1 MAKELKECRLS
12 SQQVFSG
19 DLLDVRKDEV
29 ALPNGRKAWRE
40 YIVHPGAVVVI
51 AWLDKETIIMERQH
65 RYPLGQDF
73 FELPAGKI
81 DGGEDRLIAAK
92 RELLE
97 ETGYT
102 AQTWKS
108 LAVIHPCIGYSNEAM
123 HLYAAEDLMWQG
135 QSPDPDE
142 LLDIISIKLSDALS
156 WVRQGKITDA
166 KSIIGIFWAE
176 KISTALWT

>member
-1 MAKELKECRLS
+1 MAKELKERQLS

-29 ALPNGRKAWRE
+29 ELPNGHKAWRE

-51 AWLDKETIIMERQH
+51 AWLDKEIIIMERQH
-65 RYPLGQDF
+65 RYPLGRDF

-81 DGGEDRLIAAK
+81 DGGEDRLVAAK

-142 LLDIISIKLSDALS
+142 LLDIISVKLSDALG

-166 KSIIGIFWAE
+166 KSIVGIFWAE
-176 KISTALWT
+176 KISTVLWA

>member
-1 MAKELKECRLS
+1 MAKDLTERRLS
-12 SQQVFSG
+12 SEQVFSG
-19 DLLDVRKDEV
+19 DLLDVRRDEV
-29 ALPNGRKAWRE
+29 ALPNGRQAGRE

-51 AWLDKETIIMERQH
+51 AWLDNETILMERQH

-81 DGGEDRLIAAK
+81 DRGEDKLAAAE

-97 ETGYT
+97 ETGYL
-102 AQTWKS
+102 AQTWTS

-123 HLYAAEDLMWQG
+123 QLYMAKDLIWQG

-142 LLDIISIKLSDALS
+142 LLDIISVKLSDALS
-156 WVRQGKITDA
+156 WVQQGKITDA
-166 KSIIGIFWAE
+166 KSVIGIFWAD
-176 KISTALWT
+176 KISAKHWT